1 MQVWCSIR
9 LAGGGALWGT
19 EMVADLTNEIFDLPM
34 TYTVQK
40 LGALFD
46 TVLGTSVVMNLL

>member
-1 MQVWCSIR
+1 MLAWCSIR

-19 EMVADLTNEIFDLPM
+19 EKVAGLTNEIFDLPM

-40 LGALFD
+40 SGALFD
-46 TVLGTSVVMNLL
+46 TVLGTSVIMNLL

>member
-1 MQVWCSIR
+1 MLVWFSIR
-9 LAGGGALWGT
+9 LAGGRALWGT

-40 LGALFD
+40 SGTLFD
-46 TVLGTSVVMNLL
+46 TVLGMSVVMNLL